1 MNTTHELTY
10 LLELASLCEIM
21 LTHAERIENAAKE
34 WHDHEAGT
42 RAAVRLSVEQPGAG
56 GDRATI
62 DGVQQMVLTQGA
74 IWLALDGF
82 LASWARASLL
92 LWPAPARHRTEAQRE
107 LSRARGEYLRAILDV
122 NDDHP
127 LSDRELRN
135 DWMHYDERLD
145 DALTLYGRVTPQRF
159 LREGEREADTSPT
172 MRLFDLTNLH
182 LLFAN
187 ERRYCLRSLFDAA
200 RDLQV
205 RVKKAMESL
214 PVRRRDELLAEA
226 ERTSY

>member
-1 MNTTHELTY
+1 MNTTQELTY

-21 LTHAERIENAAKE
+21 LTHAERIEDAAKE
-34 WHDHEAGT
+34 WHDHEAAT
-42 RAAVRLSVEQPGAG
+42 RAAVRLSIQQPGAG
-56 GDRATI
+56 GDRGTL
-62 DGVQQMVLTQGA
+62 DGVQQMVLSQGA

-82 LASWARASLL
+82 LASWARASLF

-107 LSRARGEYLRAILDV
+107 LSRARGEDLRAILEV
-122 NDDHP
+122 KDDHP
-127 LSDRELRN
+127 LNDRDLRN

-159 LREGEREADTSPT
+159 LRDGESEPDASLT
-172 MRLFDLTNLH
+172 MRLFDLTNLYV
-182 LLFAN
+182 LFAN
-187 ERRYCLRSLFDAA
+187 ERRYSLRSLFDAV
-200 RDLQV
+200 RDLQAC
-205 RVKKAMESL
+205 VKKAMDSM